1 MIFHF
6 KMSTHNKLIFNR
18 LNFINF
24 SLFLKKD
31 LFVCFLAAVGLCC
44 CMWAFSSC
52 SDRELFFIAVLGF
65 LIAVASLLQSPGS
78 RHPGSSSCSTGAQA
92 VVAPRLSCSMA

>member
-65 LIAVASLLQSPGS
+65 LIAVASLAAEPG
-78 RHPGSSSCSTGAQA
+78 
-92 VVAPRLSCSMA
+92 L

>member
-6 KMSTHNKLIFNR
+6 KMSAHNKLIFNR

-24 SLFLKKD
+24 SVF
-31 LFVCFLAAVGLCC
+31 FFICFLAAVGLRC

-52 SDRELFFIAVLGF
+52 SNRGLFFIAVLGF
-65 LIAVASLLQSPGS
+65 LTAAASLAAEPG
-78 RHPGSSSCSTGAQA
+78 
-92 VVAPRLSCSMA
+92 L